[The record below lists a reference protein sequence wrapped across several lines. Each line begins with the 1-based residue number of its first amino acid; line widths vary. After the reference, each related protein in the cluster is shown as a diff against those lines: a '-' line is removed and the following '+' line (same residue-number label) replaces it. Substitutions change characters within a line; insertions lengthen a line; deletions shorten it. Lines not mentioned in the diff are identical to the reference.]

1 MGLRKV
7 DEELG
12 RSHAVSNTNVY
23 DSDTAG
29 KEKSKEKI
37 VRKKEKNKKQPMTT
51 TWELQLMQCDSFLLH
66 YLFIV
71 ITLDIDSFSVS
82 P

>member
-37 VRKKEKNKKQPMTT
+37 VRKKKRIKSNQ
-51 TWELQLMQCDSFLLH
+51 
-66 YLFIV
+66 
-71 ITLDIDSFSVS
+71 
-82 P
+82 